1 MRRGL
6 LEATGN
12 VAGQNLA
19 TDRWGDRLSWGGNAP
34 PTRWTKACNGDQ
46 QPRGEWAEKRQ
57 EFQEQAQKRCGQRLL
72 GSSLPS
78 PGDPLESPLLRSI
91 LALGLPFLSFLR
103 LYPHSFFFFF
113 LILLSPVSEN
123 ISASSQ
129 PTASCVE
136 SLCLFGAHFL
146 SKLNW

>member
-19 TDRWGDRLSWGGNAP
+19 TYRRGDRLSWGGNSP
-34 PTRWTKACNGDQ
+34 PTRWTKACNGGDQ
-46 QPRGEWAEKRQ
+46 QSRGEWAEKRQ

-78 PGDPLESPLLRSI
+78 PGDPLASPLLRSI

-113 LILLSPVSEN
+113 CSSSCLQSQKTSLRPANRRLPVLNHFVSSGLIFFQN
-123 ISASSQ
+123 
-129 PTASCVE
+129 
-136 SLCLFGAHFL
+136 
-146 SKLNW
+146 